1 MIILVLVLAACSSK
15 PHESTVSQPGGRP
28 LFDRIGGMDGIKG
41 LIKDFVEDE
50 VSRDSRINVRFTNV
64 DKPLLEEALAVQV
77 CELTG
82 GPCKYTGKSM
92 KDAHAGMSI
101 SDADFVAF
109 VEDLQKSLAKFKV
122 PDAEQRE
129 LLRAINKLRDHV
141 IE

>member
-1 MIILVLVLAACSSK
+1 MIVLVLLLAACSSK
-15 PHESTVSQPGGRP
+15 PHESTVSQPGRP

-41 LIKDFVEDE
+41 LMKDFVEDE
-50 VSRDSRINVRFTNV
+50 VSKDSRINARFTNV
-64 DKPLLEEALAVQV
+64 DKPLLEEALSVQL

-92 KDAHAGMSI
+92 KDAHAGMQI

-109 VEDLQKSLAKFKV
+109 VENFQKSLVKFKV
-122 PDAEQRE
+122 PDGEQRE
-129 LLRAINKLRDHV
+129 LLRVINKLRDQI